1 MLAPR
6 GDGSLSLFW
15 HYDVT
20 AGTRAKAIRMGA
32 LSVPWRETPGI
43 TRACEATRP
52 AAQDRAPDVR
62 RRSWRPGAD
71 HSQKACAACGTVAI
85 RREDPAEPRGY
96 RIAYLGANGPSSIVA
111 HFAASEEQVNVERP
125 DAA

>member
-1 MLAPR
+1 MT
-6 GDGSLSLFW
+6 SLGRVGVL
-15 HYDVT
+15 
-20 AGTRAKAIRMGA
+20 
-32 LSVPWRETPGI
+32 L
-43 TRACEATRP
+43 RACETTRP
-52 AAQDRAPDVR
+52 AAHDRAPDVR
-62 RRSWRPGAD
+62 GRSWRPGAD